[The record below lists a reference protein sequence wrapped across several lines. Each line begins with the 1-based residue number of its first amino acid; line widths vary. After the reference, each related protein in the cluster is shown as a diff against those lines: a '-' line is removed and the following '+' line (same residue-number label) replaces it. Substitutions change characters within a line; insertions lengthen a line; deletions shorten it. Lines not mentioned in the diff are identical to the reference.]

1 MLMHYSKF
9 CLIALA
15 IIINYYF
22 FYLHTRYTSPFQKN
36 EKKKKKKEKKIFTR
50 ANINFINPRSLLA
63 NFLQNNTKSCPSWFV
78 TWGT

>member
-1 MLMHYSKF
+1 MHYSKF

-36 EKKKKKKEKKIFTR
+36 EKKKKKIKEKKIFTR

>member
-1 MLMHYSKF
+1 MHYSKF

-36 EKKKKKKEKKIFTR
+36 EKKNKKKKKRKE
-50 ANINFINPRSLLA
+50 NIY
-63 NFLQNNTKSCPSWFV
+63 KSKH
-78 TWGT
+78 

>member
-22 FYLHTRYTSPFQKN
+22 FIYIQDILVHFRKMK
-36 EKKKKKKEKKIFTR
+36 KKKKKKEKKIFTR
-50 ANINFINPRSLLA
+50 VNINFINPRSLLA